1 MCAPQRRR
9 IITVPVN
16 ASGGVAGPATP
27 VSDGGVAVP
36 VLFFDVATLSA
47 TGIRV
52 PGLTER
58 SFAEL
63 GLVPGEALD
72 LAVRELTLAGAPKER
87 DATLVTDRL
96 VVADASALV
105 YTRPARVDV
114 WAERIEGQLN
124 VHSPGIKG
132 AKGATGSTGKPAVIR
147 LETVPDPPPDPNEP
161 FTKPGRPEKVAVLV
175 TPAGQGGPGRPG
187 SAGGPGGRIS
197 VRYASLIGGI
207 KLTAPGGPGGDPG
220 AGGPGG
226 DGKGFA
232 SGPRGSQGTVRGADG
247 PAGTATSNV
256 MSTPLDLWGA
266 YASWTANRSQKWA
279 AHRLAVAEYHYR
291 LGTSGGLAV
300 AKEQLLAIADRPGS
314 DQSWTRARRLAQQL
328 WENCTYAGVA
338 RDIDVTPDIAFAGQ
352 TLSDLLDVALT
363 LVGDARNVAS
373 FMNVQSSFAQTMHI
387 AAQQSTNHALAAEA
401 RVGVAESHLV
411 TAMSS
416 TDLARARVVSMNKRI
431 DDLWKEIS
439 AERDEFPSFFEVAG
453 KIVVFAA
460 AIAGA
465 VAGIATGVGAV
476 VSIGAGFALVSS
488 TAGAAMTIGEAVSEV
503 KAELKESGQPGFTK
517 SIDEV
522 KSGVKSIF
530 HVGELAAE
538 LGNLGATHPSPKVRE
553 VAESQRQ
560 VLLLQRDIGLHQQM
574 EKEAQLG
581 VAASKLE
588 RDGAHANA
596 KLCADFANQLDDG
609 VRLDAEP
616 VLRALLASI
625 QDVLDALSIDVFR
638 TQRAREI
645 YFGLDPIAAARYDLG
660 QIHPDRARLLSRA
673 KQLEEISALLN
684 SRAVEITQLPS
695 LADELDAGA
704 SGLNQTPMPLW
715 FSTDDA
721 AHLDSLRTTGRL
733 VFEVV
738 ADDVAEENGS
748 DLYEVR
754 FDAAEVVLHGARIN
768 GSSGQSIRLRQFGR
782 WSFRRRPE
790 PDASAGTA
798 VTFALP
804 PREVHLAARSIAA
817 GVEAT
822 VDRTVNPRGLPPMSV
837 WGRGIAGQWELFD
850 EGGIDMS
857 DVTKVEIGFK
867 AQALA
872 SSSFRVASAT
882 PARRLRPLAGWSPDQ
897 SPTTRPP
904 TFVPARGWRNYGS
917 GSGVVAVGAALI

>member
-1 MCAPQRRR
+1 M
-9 IITVPVN
+9 
-16 ASGGVAGPATP
+16 
-27 VSDGGVAVP
+27 P
-36 VLFFDVATLSA
+36 VLFFDVATLTA

-52 PGLTER
+52 PGLPER

-63 GLVPGEALD
+63 GLAPGEALD
-72 LAVRELTLAGAPKER
+72 LAVRELTLGGAPKDR

-96 VVADASALV
+96 VVADPTALV

-114 WAERIEGQLN
+114 WAERIEGTLT
-124 VHSPGIKG
+124 VRCPGIKG
-132 AKGATGSTGKPAVIR
+132 AKGTTGGKGKAAVVKF
-147 LETVPDPPPDPNEP
+147 ETVQPPPHDPNEP
-161 FTKPGRPEKVAVLV
+161 FDKPDPVEKVAVLV
-175 TPAGQGGPGRPG
+175 TAAGPGGQGGPGRT
-187 SAGGPGGRIS
+187 GGPGGRIA
-197 VRYASLIGGI
+197 VRYASLTAGI
-207 KLTAPGGPGGDPG
+207 QVAAPGGQGGDPG

-226 DGKGFA
+226 DGKGFDN
-232 SGPRGSQGTVRGADG
+232 GPRGPQGTVRGADG
-247 PAGTATSNV
+247 PPGTASAQV

-266 YASWTANRSQKWA
+266 YAGWTANRSQKWA
-279 AHRLAVAEYHYR
+279 AHRLAVAEHAYR
-291 LGTSGGLAV
+291 LGTPAGLAA
-300 AKEQLLAIADRPGS
+300 AKKQLLAIADRPGS

-328 WENCTYAGVA
+328 WEHCTYAGVP
-338 RDIDVTPDIAFAGQ
+338 RDVDVTPDIAFAGQ
-352 TLSDLLDVALT
+352 TLTDLLDVAMT
-363 LVGDARNVAS
+363 LVGDARGVAS
-373 FMNVQSSFAQTMHI
+373 TMSVQSSFAKTMRV
-387 AAQQSTNHALAAEA
+387 AAQQGENQAAAAEA

-453 KIVVFAA
+453 KIVVFGA

-476 VSIGAGFALVSS
+476 VSIGAGFALVSQ

-530 HVGELAAE
+530 HVAELAEE

-560 VLLLQRDIGLHQQM
+560 VLLLQRDIGLHEQM

-588 RDGAHANA
+588 RDGARANA
-596 KLCADFANQLDDG
+596 KACSDLANQLDAG

-625 QDVLDALSIDVFR
+625 QDVLDALSVDVFR

-645 YFGLDPIAAARYDLG
+645 YFGLDPVADARYDLG
-660 QIHPDRARLLSRA
+660 QIHPDRVLLLSPA
-673 KQLEEISALLN
+673 KQLDEISALLN
-684 SRAVEITQLPS
+684 ARAVEIAQLPS

-704 SGLNQTPMPLW
+704 GGLSQTPMPLW
-715 FSTDDA
+715 FATDDA
-721 AHLDSLRTTGRL
+721 EHLSSLRTTGRL

-738 ADDVAEENGS
+738 VDDVAEEDGS

-754 FDAAEVVLHGARIN
+754 FDAAELVLHGARIN

-790 PDASAGTA
+790 TGAPGGTT

-804 PREVHLAARSIAA
+804 PREVHLAARPTAV
-817 GVEAT
+817 GVEAS
-822 VDRTVNPRGLPPMSV
+822 VDRPFNPRGLPPMSV

-850 EGGIDMS
+850 EGGIDLS
-857 DVTKVEIGFK
+857 GVTKVEIGFK

-872 SSSFRVASAT
+872 SSRLRAVAAP
-882 PARRLRPLAGWSPDQ
+882 PARLLRPLAGWSPDQ
-897 SPTTRPP
+897 SPATRPP
-904 TFVPARGWRNYGS
+904 TPVPARGWRSYGS
-917 GSGVVAVGAALI
+917 GSGVVAVGAGLI